1 MGSIAYADRGRG
13 HSSPE
18 NRLLL
23 RDAERLMR
31 QHGDTADVAAAR
43 LADACFNA
51 SDDKAGNRWLK
62 IFSILAARHIRSAG
76 QGGGGGVTI
85 Q

>member
-1 MGSIAYADRGRG
+1 MGSIAYADRDRG

-23 RDAERLMR
+23 RDAERLISE
-31 QHGDTADVAAAR
+31 HGDTADVAAAR
-43 LADACFNA
+43 LADACF
-51 SDDKAGNRWLK
+51 SVGDDKAGNHWLK
-62 IFSILAARHIRSAG
+62 VFSILAATHMRSAG
-76 QGGGGGVTI
+76 QGDGRRVTI